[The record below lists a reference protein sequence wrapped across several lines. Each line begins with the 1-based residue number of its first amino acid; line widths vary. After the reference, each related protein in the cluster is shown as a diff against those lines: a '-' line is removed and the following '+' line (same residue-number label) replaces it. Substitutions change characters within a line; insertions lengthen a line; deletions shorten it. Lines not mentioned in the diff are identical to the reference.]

1 MSLPGPPK
9 GESRSAQHEGTPVS
23 GELLLD
29 ARVVSKHFGGL
40 KAVSEVSLQV
50 RRGEI
55 VSIIGP
61 NGAGKT
67 TFFNLLTGQLAPTHG
82 EVVFLGQTI
91 NLLAPHRRAQMG
103 MGRTFQIAKP
113 LIALNAL
120 ENVMIGS
127 FLHDAPMGRARDK
140 AFAVL
145 ERVGMA
151 HLAGRRAGDLT
162 LSERRRLEVARA
174 LALQPQ
180 IVLLDEV
187 MAGLNQAEVGREIEL
202 LKSLHAE
209 GLTFLIIEHN
219 LKVVRAFSDRV
230 VVLDRGVRIA
240 EGTADKILT
249 DPAVIEAYLGQG
261 HTGTSGASGAS
272 GGNGGNGAQAAAAA
286 KETRA

>member
-1 MSLPGPPK
+1 MS
-9 GESRSAQHEGTPVS
+9 A
-23 GELLLD
+23 ELLLD
-29 ARVVSKHFGGL
+29 VRRVTKRFGGL
-40 KAVSEVSLQV
+40 TAVSEVSLAV

-67 TFFNLLTGQLAPTHG
+67 TFFNLLTGQLAPTEG
-82 EVVFLGQTI
+82 EVRFLGQPV
-91 NLLAPHRRAQMG
+91 NLLPPHARAQRG

-127 FLHDAPMGRARDK
+127 FMRDASMTVARDK
-140 AFAVL
+140 AMVVL
-145 ERVGMA
+145 ERVGMG
-151 HLAGRRAGDLT
+151 HLAARRAGDLT

-174 LALQPQ
+174 LALGPQ

-187 MAGLNQAEVGREIEL
+187 MAGLNQREVGHEIEL
-202 LKSLHAE
+202 LQGLHAE

-230 VVLDRGVRIA
+230 VVLDRGRLIA
-240 EGTADKILT
+240 EGTAEDILNA
-249 DPAVIEAYLGQG
+249 PAVIEAYLGHG
-261 HTGTSGASGAS
+261 HMGS
-272 GGNGGNGAQAAAAA
+272 GGTEPPAADTARENAA
-286 KETRA
+286 